1 MFTDTFSKEIFEDGD
16 FRLPYRFHRPE
27 NFEEGKEYPLVLF
40 LHGAGER
47 GDDNEAQLR
56 IGIGTALSDT
66 ESPLHNAYIICPQ
79 CPLEKQWVAT
89 PWNLGTYR
97 TDEVPET
104 VYLKSAYKLLQN
116 TAESCPV
123 NRKKIF
129 VMGISMGGYG
139 TWDCL
144 VRHTE
149 TFAGGFACCGAG
161 DTSKAEKLRGL
172 TLFAYHGSLDG
183 TVPPSGSREMA
194 EAVRAAGGSITF
206 REYPD
211 LYHNS
216 WDKAYSEF
224 DDIITLL
231 SAEKKD

>member
-1 MFTDTFSKEIFEDGD
+1 MFSDSFSKEVFTCGD
-16 FRLPYRFHRPE
+16 LCQPYRFHKPE
-27 NFEEGKEYPLVLF
+27 NYEDGKKYPLVLF

-47 GDDNEAQLR
+47 GDDNEAQLK
-56 IGIGTALSDT
+56 IGIGTALSDPD
-66 ESPLHNAYIICPQ
+66 SPLHNAYIVCPQ
-79 CPLEKQWVAT
+79 CPLDRQWVAT
-89 PWNLGTYR
+89 PWNLGTYS

-104 VYLKSAYKLLQN
+104 VYLKTANELLQKVMD
-116 TAESCPV
+116 EYPV
-123 NRKKIF
+123 NRKKVF

-161 DTSKAEKLRGL
+161 DASKAAKIRNL
-172 TLFAYHGSLDG
+172 TLFAYHGSLD
-183 TVPPSGSREMA
+183 TEVPPSGSREMA
-194 EAVRAAGGSITF
+194 AAVGKAGGKITF

-216 WDKAYSEF
+216 WDRAYSEF
-224 DDIITLL
+224 DDIKALL
-231 SAEKKD
+231 SSEKAD